1 MLISLSGGS
10 QWESYHAYHII
21 NVSLVVSR
29 DKLTNYQY
37 AMSSP
42 LVELMERVCDQQLWS
57 REAWVNVGLHLVCR
71 WRHGPCG
78 TLTINFVR
86 PIVKLEEIFS
96 SEPQTQRDIDIGASL
111 APVIFVSL
119 SRETRGV
126 TCQVWWECDKLRL
139 SVGENYEITRVIY
152 S

>member
-1 MLISLSGGS
+1 MLISLSGGW
-10 QWESYHAYHII
+10 QCESYHAYHII
-21 NVSLVVSR
+21 NISLVVSR

-71 WRHGPCG
+71 WRHGVMRDLDNQFRETSC
-78 TLTINFVR
+78 
-86 PIVKLEEIFS
+86 KSEEIFS
-96 SEPQTQRDIDIGASL
+96 SGGPS
-111 APVIFVSL
+111 
-119 SRETRGV
+119 V
-126 TCQVWWECDKLRL
+126 TLTLEHLRQ
-139 SVGENYEITRVIY
+139 Y